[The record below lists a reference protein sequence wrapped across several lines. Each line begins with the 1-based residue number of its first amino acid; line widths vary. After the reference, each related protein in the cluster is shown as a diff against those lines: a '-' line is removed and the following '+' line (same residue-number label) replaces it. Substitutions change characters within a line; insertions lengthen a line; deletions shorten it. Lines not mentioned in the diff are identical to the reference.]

1 MVHSA
6 LPPAEDLKLVL
17 LADIARG
24 GMGTVQL
31 CRVASGRLD
40 GRFVAVKRL
49 NPAIEQEP
57 EFVNMFLDET
67 WITATI
73 NSPHVVKV
81 EAWGRDDV
89 GLYLAVE
96 LVQGVSLS
104 RLMKESKEMKEPFAE
119 RTVAFIMSQICA
131 GLAGAH
137 GLRADSGALL
147 GVVHRDLTPGN
158 ILVGFDGIV
167 KIADFGIAKAEERL
181 TSTRIGMM
189 KGKPAYMAPE
199 QARGG
204 GIDLRADLFAMGVV
218 MFELL
223 ADRRPWNAKN
233 DLETLIAVS
242 SQEPPD
248 LLEIRKVSTVF
259 ADIVKKCLKK
269 PPKDRFSSAAEVK
282 ELLDNWRRERGFD
295 SDDTASLAAFVARN
309 TPQQRAWFQQ
319 ALAGG
324 LKLGGVTFSD
334 LEARIDAGRKKT
346 SGPQKDAP
354 RAAATS
360 TPLPAPVAAAP
371 PPPPPP
377 MAELEEIDE
386 NAQTRFMGSSP
397 AAMLPRLNGPGVS
410 PASGHP
416 MAGTVALSPAES
428 ARLGAVIAGPTGLKP
443 ADLPLPPTR
452 AASGGS
458 AGVVAHHA
466 ASSPI
471 PGSPASGS
479 PASGPASGPAA
490 SMPPYSGQNSPSQ
503 PQSSGP
509 LSPHPLSPASAAYA
523 APVSV
528 PAPAAPGPYGGYP
541 PPPLLPVTLW
551 DPQPK
556 KKSVWRW
563 LGPLTLLLLAGGAA
577 AYWLYLRP
585 RYGI

>member
-31 CRVASGRLD
+31 CRVASGRLN

-81 EAWGRDDV
+81 EAWGRDEL

-137 GLRADSGALL
+137 GLRAESGQLL

-204 GIDLRADLFAMGVV
+204 GIDQRADLFAMGVV

-223 ADRRPWNAKN
+223 TDKRPWNAKN

-248 LLEIRKVSTVF
+248 LLEIRKVSQVF
-259 ADIVKKCLKK
+259 ADIVKRCLKK
-269 PPKDRFSSAAEVK
+269 PPKDRFGSADEVK
-282 ELLDNWRRERGFD
+282 ELLDGWRRERGFD
-295 SDDTASLAAFVARN
+295 RDDQASLAAFVARN

-324 LKLGGVTFSD
+324 HKLGGVTFSD
-334 LEARIDAGRKKT
+334 LEARIDASRKRTT
-346 SGPQKDAP
+346 SGQIKAVV
-354 RAAATS
+354 AT
-360 TPLPAPVAAAP
+360 PIPAPAKAAP
-371 PPPPPP
+371 PAPTPPPT
-377 MAELEEIDE
+377 ELEEIDE

-397 AAMLPRLNGPGVS
+397 AAGLPRLNGPT
-410 PASGHP
+410 SGHP
-416 MAGTVALSPAES
+416 MAGTVALTASQS
-428 ARLGAVIAGPTGLKP
+428 ARLGAVVVGPSAPKP
-443 ADLPLPPTR
+443 ADLPLPPSRQMPGGAAALAHGSSPSPTSGP
-452 AASGGS
+452 AAS
-458 AGVVAHHA
+458 VPR
-466 ASSPI
+466 SS
-471 PGSPASGS
+471 GTMPAVQ
-479 PASGPASGPAA
+479 GPASGPV
-490 SMPPYSGQNSPSQ
+490 PSGAPI
-503 PQSSGP
+503 
-509 LSPHPLSPASAAYA
+509 SPHPYSPAPGSYPSPASV
-523 APVSV
+523 PP
-528 PAPAAPGPYGGYP
+528 PAPAMPQGGYP
-541 PPPLLPVTLW
+541 PPPILPVTVW
-551 DPQPK
+551 DPPK
-556 KKSVWRW
+556 RKASAWRW
-563 LGPLTLLLLAGGAA
+563 LGPLLLILLAGGAA
-577 AYWLYLRP
+577 AYWYVLRP

>member
-1 MVHSA
+1 MPDMVHSA

-31 CRVASGRLD
+31 CRVASGRLN

-81 EAWGRDDV
+81 EAWGRDDL

-137 GLRADSGALL
+137 GLRAESGQLL

-248 LLEIRKVSTVF
+248 LLEIRKVSQVF
-259 ADIVKKCLKK
+259 ADIVKRCLKK
-269 PPKDRFSSAAEVK
+269 PPKDRFGSAAEVK
-282 ELLDNWRRERGFD
+282 ELLDGWRRERGFVE
-295 SDDTASLAAFVARN
+295 DDPASLGAFVARN
-309 TPQQRAWFQQ
+309 TPQQQAWFQQ

-324 LKLGGVTFSD
+324 HKLGGVTFSD
-334 LEARIDAGRKKT
+334 LEARIDASRKKT
-346 SGPQKDAP
+346 SGPQKAP
-354 RAAATS
+354 ASLS
-360 TPLPAPVAAAP
+360 TPLPAPPAAAHAP
-371 PPPPPP
+371 PPPPTT
-377 MAELEEIDE
+377 ELEEIDE

-397 AAMLPRLNGPGVS
+397 AANLPRLNGPT
-410 PASGHP
+410 SGHP
-416 MAGTVALSPAES
+416 MAGTVALSPTES
-428 ARLGAVIAGPTGLKP
+428 ARLGAVIAGPSVPKP
-443 ADLPLPPTR
+443 GDLPLPPAR
-452 AASGGS
+452 QVAGGS
-458 AGVVAHHA
+458 AALAHGPS
-466 ASSPI
+466 SSP
-471 PGSPASGS
+471 A
-479 PASGPASGPAA
+479 ASGPAA
-490 SMPPYSGQNSPSQ
+490 SVPR
-503 PQSSGP
+503 SSGTMQAVQAP
-509 LSPHPLSPASAAYA
+509 ASGPVASGAPISPHPYSPAPGSYPS
-523 APVSV
+523 PVS
-528 PAPAAPGPYGGYP
+528 APPPSPVMPQGGYP
-541 PPPLLPVTLW
+541 PPPLLPVTVW
-551 DPQPK
+551 DPPK
-556 KKSVWRW
+556 RKRSAWRW
-563 LGPLTLLLLAGGAA
+563 LGPLLVVLLAGGAA
-577 AYWLYLRP
+577 AYWYVLRP